1 MELLG
6 YSQDCSVTSACVAL
20 PIGQIRTRALC
31 VSEARRLRGSPAV
44 CPCCQCTI
52 SVALIRVSGSEVW
65 FEVLPA
71 DRVAST
77 SHVTRLGGN
86 RRPFTLMKSSRP
98 PSLLS
103 FPIPPRLP
111 RVQCRAMAANLRAR
125 ARPRFLRSFLTVHDV
140 FQLTLSQTEKTHKVK
155 PSKFHSLVK
164 IVNFEHLRWIIIM
177 AYMVCN
183 AGHVTPAS

>member
-1 MELLG
+1 MDFATSISDLRCAPFSCVERQFCSCQIGMLEDTVELLG

-140 FQLTLSQTEKTHKVK
+140 FQLTLSQTD
-155 PSKFHSLVK
+155 
-164 IVNFEHLRWIIIM
+164 
-177 AYMVCN
+177 
-183 AGHVTPAS
+183 